1 MKSKFD
7 FRQASI
13 YALSGFLS
21 AVLLGLAGFYQGSL
35 NWTYFLVFFFVGLGM
50 QRFVTGIF
58 DMIFPLQA
66 KQADLKYLENK
77 AIVADFFK

>member
-50 QRFVTGIF
+50 QRVVTGIF
-58 DMIFPLQA
+58 DIISPVKA
-66 KQADLKYLENK
+66 KQVDSKELENK
-77 AIVADFFK
+77 AIVAEFFK

>member
-7 FRQASI
+7 FRQTSI
-13 YALSGFLS
+13 STLSVFLS
-21 AVLLGLAGFYQGSL
+21 ALLLGLAGFYQGSL
-35 NWTYFLVFFFVGLGM
+35 NWIYFTVFFFVWLGM

-58 DMIFPLQA
+58 DMISPIQA

-77 AIVADFFK
+77 AIVAEFFK